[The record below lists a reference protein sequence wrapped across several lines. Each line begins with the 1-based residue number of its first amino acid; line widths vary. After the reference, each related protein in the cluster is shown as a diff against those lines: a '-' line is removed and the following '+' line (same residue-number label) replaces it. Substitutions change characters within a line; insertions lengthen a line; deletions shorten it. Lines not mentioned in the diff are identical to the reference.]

1 MSKILCFSK
10 FNLFFCICVNNKIF
24 FIICVTLLCH
34 KYVTS
39 FIIKINCVEN
49 KGVEDLQNEKN
60 LKRRDRIYQLLNN
73 NLKNQGISE
82 TTQILDYGL
91 HAAELS
97 AKLDIERSNVS
108 RELNQ
113 LLKETSVI
121 KISGKPVLYF
131 SKNVLERL
139 FNVKFSQ
146 YTFPD
151 KICFLQFL
159 DSHLDKIT
167 LSGPEQRTPSTPS
180 YSKKSE
186 SKTESAKKIFDNIIG
201 ADSSLKN
208 QIKQAIAAIIYPPN
222 GLHTFLMGPTGVGKT
237 TFAELMYRYA
247 IGIGKLK
254 SDAPYII
261 FNCADYA
268 GNSQL
273 LLSYL
278 FGHVKGAFTGADKTK
293 PGLIDAADGG
303 ILFLDEI
310 HRLPPEG
317 QEMLFSLIDRG
328 KFRRLGESSN
338 QNEANILFI
347 LATTENPEKSVLTT
361 FLRRIPCII
370 KIPSLA
376 ERPMKERM
384 QLICSFFTEESKKIK
399 LPVTVSTEVLKLFL
413 VYDCKGSIG
422 QLKNDIQIT
431 CANAFVDYI
440 TENKDKIYIKLS
452 QMTSRFKEG
461 IFIMDQKREELV
473 QSFDLNSVVD
483 LTFNAE
489 TTADENP
496 LKKILFHDDYR
507 TEEDF
512 YENILNNS
520 RKYFEAGKSIVDI
533 KKNINLQVEDYF
545 NKYPHSKINKKFNE
559 NDSMLFKIVQEQVIT
574 VVKEILAEVAA
585 DLHIFIDSKI
595 VYSLALHIETLIER
609 IKAGV
614 HVYKSNLP
622 IDQAHLTDEYE
633 MSLKIKEKLETEL
646 HIKIPNEEAAFI
658 AMFLYA
664 LKNNDAHNY
673 ISVIVMTHGNATASS
688 MACVANQLLETNHV
702 KAIDMPLTE
711 MVNDTL
717 NRVIEMVREIP
728 HQKGVLFLVDMG
740 SLATF
745 SELITKQTGIRAN
758 TIKMV
763 STPMV
768 IEAARKS
775 MMPNMTLEL
784 LAEEVENSSVFIG
797 QSMSICSTDNVT
809 AIKRTKSPV
818 DELDYFDHDHEKMM
832 ILLEQVLTFLNPS
845 KAYGLLNQVY
855 TSLLKKLHISPDRGL
870 KIKFMFHN
878 MGMIERIISKDIF
891 EYTKLKDLK
900 KEKKSTFVTVKTEYK
915 IIQNAFGIKIPDSE
929 FAYIVEMLSIYFE

>member
-1 MSKILCFSK
+1 MQ
-10 FNLFFCICVNNKIF
+10 
-24 FIICVTLLCH
+24 
-34 KYVTS
+34 
-39 FIIKINCVEN
+39 
-49 KGVEDLQNEKN
+49 DEKN
-60 LKRRDRIYQLLNN
+60 LKRKDRIYQLLNKI
-73 NLKNQGISE
+73 LEKQE
-82 TTQILDYGL
+82 LQEATQIFNYGL
-91 HAAELS
+91 HAGKISTELHI
-97 AKLDIERSNVS
+97 DRSNVS

-113 LLKETSVI
+113 LVKETSVI

-131 SKNVLERL
+131 SRKAIERL
-139 FNVKFSQ
+139 CHVKFSQ
-146 YTFPD
+146 YVFYD
-151 KICFLQFL
+151 KTLFLQFL
-159 DSHLDKIT
+159 DSHFGIIT
-167 LSGPEQRTPSTPS
+167 LSETKRNTPSMPS
-180 YSKKSE
+180 LPKKNKSA
-186 SKTESAKKIFDNIIG
+186 TESSKKIFDNLIG
-201 ADSSLKN
+201 TDSSLKN

-247 IGIGKLK
+247 IAIGKLR

-278 FGHVKGAFTGADKTK
+278 FGHVKGAFTGADKEK

-303 ILFLDEI
+303 ILFLDEV

-317 QEMLFSLIDRG
+317 QEMLFSLMDRG
-328 KFRRLGESSN
+328 KFRRLGESDSLH
-338 QNEANILFI
+338 EANVLFI
-347 LATTENPEKSVLTT
+347 LATTENPEKAVLTT
-361 FLRRIPCII
+361 FLRRIPCVI
-370 KIPSLA
+370 KIPGLS

-413 VYDCKGSIG
+413 LYDCKGSIG

-431 CANAFVDYI
+431 CANAFVDYL

-452 QMTSRFKEG
+452 QMASRFTEG

-483 LTFNAE
+483 LTFSAE
-489 TTADENP
+489 TAEDENP
-496 LKKILFHDDYR
+496 LKKIIFHDDYK

-512 YENILNNS
+512 YESILHNS
-520 RKYFEAGKSIVDI
+520 RKYFDEGKSIAEI
-533 KKNINLQVEDYF
+533 KKNINLQVVEYF
-545 NKYPHSKINKKFNE
+545 NKFPHPKINNKINE
-559 NDSMLFKIVQEQVIT
+559 HDSMLYKIVQEEVMN

-585 DLHIFIDSKI
+585 DLNIFIDSRI
-595 VYSLALHIETLIER
+595 IYSLALHIETLMER
-609 IKAGV
+609 IKTGV
-614 HVYKSNLP
+614 HVYNSNLL
-622 IDQAHLTDEYE
+622 IDQTHLTDEYE
-633 MSLKIKEKLETEL
+633 MSLKIRNKLEKEL

-664 LKNNDAHNY
+664 LKNSDNQNY
-673 ISVIVMTHGNATASS
+673 ISVIVMTHGNSTASS
-688 MACVANQLLETNHV
+688 MASVANQLLQTDHV
-702 KAIDMPLTE
+702 KAIDMPLKET
-711 MVNDTL
+711 VNDTL
-717 NRVIEMVREIP
+717 QKAIELVREINP
-728 HQKGVLFLVDMG
+728 QKGVLLLVDMG

-745 SELITKQTGIRAN
+745 SESITKQTGILTN

-784 LAEEVENSSVFIG
+784 LAEEVENTSIFIG
-797 QSMSICSTDNVT
+797 QSMSASSTN
-809 AIKRTKSPV
+809 KRKSGAV
-818 DELDYFDHDHEKMM
+818 SKKNIASSANELDYFDHDHDKMM
-832 ILLEQVLTFLNPS
+832 TLLGRVLTFLNPE

-855 TSLLKKLHISPDRGL
+855 TSLLKQLQITPDRGL

-878 MGMIERIISKDIF
+878 MGMIERLISKEIF
-891 EYTKLKDLK
+891 EYAKLKDLK
-900 KEKKSTFVTVKTEYK
+900 KEKKSIFITIKTEYK
-915 IIQNAFGIKIPDSE
+915 IIENAFGIHIPDSE
-929 FAYIVEMLSIYFE
+929 FAYIIEMLSIYFE